1 VQALFAQL
9 FLVLFDDSPRR
20 RFPFGSFG
28 PFGRW

>member
-20 RFPFGSFG
+20 RFPFG